1 MYKKCA
7 LYVQQQ
13 NVHSQGVAI
22 GSPLGP
28 VLRNIFMVELETAL
42 ITNLSNKLSSW
53 RQFVDDRICFEKK
66 DSIKFVL
73 DTLNNFLKNIKF
85 TFEEDIDGK
94 IPFLDTLLVD
104 TTVYRKKTNSN
115 INLNWNSFGPN
126 SWNWGTLRT
135 IANRPFEICS
145 TDNFLEEEIE
155 HIRAVFY
162 HQNNYPLWVIDK
174 IINEVKEKAKVTKL
188 ENDENGD
195 KKHRLV
201 LPYKV
206 DTGNHILRSMKNMLE
221 NYSQR
226 SQHYK
231 ERTLE

>member
-1 MYKKCA
+1 MHFTFNNKIYI
-7 LYVQQQ
+7 Q
-13 NVHSQGVAI
+13 NDGVAI

-42 ITNLSNKLSSW
+42 TTNLSSKLSSW
-53 RQFVDDRICFEKK
+53 RQFVDDSICFEKK

-73 DTLNNFLKNIKF
+73 DTLNNFHKNIKF
-85 TFEEDIDGK
+85 TFEEEIDGK
-94 IPFLDTLLVD
+94 IPFLDTMLVD

-126 SWNWGTLRT
+126 SWNCGTLRT
-135 IANRPFEICS
+135 IVNRAFEICS

-174 IINEVKEKAKVTKL
+174 IINEVKEKPKVTKL
-188 ENDENGD
+188 END
-195 KKHRLV
+195 
-201 LPYKV
+201 
-206 DTGNHILRSMKNMLE
+206 
-221 NYSQR
+221 
-226 SQHYK
+226 
-231 ERTLE
+231 